1 MLLATAILRIR
12 TEFSRK
18 TGLRV
23 SDMFSEIRVL
33 MQNFLEEIGLAD

>member
-23 SDMFSEIRVL
+23 SDMFSEIS
-33 MQNFLEEIGLAD
+33 FDADFF

>member
-1 MLLATAILRIR
+1 MLLAIAVLRIR

-23 SDMFSEIRVL
+23 SDMFSEIS
-33 MQNFLEEIGLAD
+33 FDAEFF